1 MGFDPTY
8 QPHGQVGL
16 EAVPGSS
23 RASLGA
29 N

>member
-1 MGFDPTY
+1 MGLDRTY

-16 EAVPGSS
+16 EATPGSS